1 VRPSV
6 LNPLFAGV
14 QSLPGIGPRTA
25 KLFAKAAGERVIDL
39 VWHLPVAVIDR
50 RRMPGAAHAA
60 AGEIASFLITIDEH
74 QAPRSASRPYRIR
87 THDETGAL
95 DLVFFHVKGDYLAQQ
110 FPPGQQRIVS
120 GRVELY
126 GGLRQLPHPDLVA
139 RPDERDKVLRIEP
152 VYPLTANITLR
163 MMSKAVQ
170 AAVDRAPDLLEW
182 LDAEQV
188 RQQKWPDWRSAI
200 HALHAPKSEADL
212 SPETKARQRLA
223 ADEFLAGQLALALG
237 RRAMRSVGGAVCK
250 GDGALRAKMRAALPF
265 AFTGAQETAIAEIEQ
280 DMAQPIRM
288 LRLLQGD
295 VGSGKTLVAWVA
307 MLNAIEAGHQAALMA
322 PTELLARQHFATLQS
337 YAEKIGLTVAVLTG
351 REKAKAR
358 VDALQ
363 GLADG
368 SIRAVVGTHALFQD
382 EVEFRSLALAV
393 IDEQH
398 RFGVHQRLLLTG
410 KSKDCDV
417 LVMTATPIPRTL
429 TLTAYGDME
438 VSRLTEKPKGRQ
450 SIDTR
455 VVSDDRYEELVEG
468 IGRQVDSGAQVYW
481 VCPLVTESE
490 EVDLAAAEERAV
502 ELRARF
508 GDRVGLVHGQMRAGE
523 RDAAM
528 EAFRE
533 GRTRLLVATTV
544 IEVGVDVPNA
554 TVIVIE
560 HAERFGLAQLHQLRG
575 RVGRG
580 EKPSVCIL
588 LASGPLG
595 ETARARLQI
604 MRQTDVGFR
613 IAEEDL
619 RLRGAGD
626 LLGTRQSGLADYHVA
641 DLAAHGD
648 LLIAAQQDTK
658 RILESDPEL
667 RTPRGQ
673 ALRVLLYLFERD
685 AAIRLLRSG

>member
-1 VRPSV
+1 MRPSI

-14 QSLPGIGPRTA
+14 ESLPGVGLRTA

-39 VWHLPVAVIDR
+39 IWHLPVALIDR
-50 RRMPGAAHAA
+50 RRMPGAAHAE
-60 AGEIASFLITIDEH
+60 AGAIASFLVTIDEH
-74 QAPRSASRPYRIR
+74 QAPRGPSRPYRIR

-126 GGLRQLPHPDLVA
+126 GGLRQLPHPDVVA
-139 RPDERDKVLRIEP
+139 RAEERDKVLRLEP
-152 VYPLTANITLR
+152 VYPLTANITLK
-163 MMSKAVQ
+163 MMSKTVQ
-170 AAVDRAPDLLEW
+170 AALERAPELPEW

-188 RQQKWPDWRSAI
+188 RQQKWPAWREAVR
-200 HALHAPKSEADL
+200 ALHAPNSEADL
-212 SPETKARQRLA
+212 SPAAKPRQRLA

-237 RRAMRSVGGAVCK
+237 RRAMRDVGGIPIR

-265 AFTGAQETAIAEIEQ
+265 ALTGTQETAIAEIEQ
-280 DMAQPIRM
+280 DMAEPNRM

-295 VGSGKTLVAWVA
+295 VGSGKTLVAWMA
-307 MLNAIEAGHQAALMA
+307 MLNAIEAGHQAVLMA
-322 PTELLARQHFATLQS
+322 PTELLTRQHAATLQS
-337 YAEKIGLTVAVLTG
+337 YGEKIGIDVAVLTG
-351 REKAKAR
+351 REKGKAR
-358 VDALQ
+358 SDVLE
-363 GLADG
+363 GLASG
-368 SIRAVVGTHALFQD
+368 RIRAIVGTHALFQED
-382 EVEFRSLALAV
+382 VEFKSLALAV

-410 KSKDCDV
+410 KSKHCDV

-450 SIDTR
+450 KIDTR
-455 VVSDDRYEELVEG
+455 VVSADRFDALLDGVA
-468 IGRQVDSGAQVYW
+468 RQIESGSQIYW
-481 VCPLVTESE
+481 VCPLVAESE
-490 EVDLAAAEERAV
+490 DVDLAAAENRAV

-508 GDRVGLVHGQMRAGE
+508 GDRVGLVHGQMRASE

-528 EAFRE
+528 KDFRE

-554 TVIVIE
+554 TVMVIE
-560 HAERFGLAQLHQLRG
+560 HAERFGLAQMHQLRG

-595 ETARARLQI
+595 ETARARLAI
-604 MRQTDVGFR
+604 MRESDDGFR

-626 LLGTRQSGLADYHVA
+626 LLGTRQSGLADYHIA

-648 LLIAAQQDTK
+648 LLIAARQDTK
-658 RILESDPEL
+658 RILDGDPEL
-667 RTPRGQ
+667 RSPRGQ
-673 ALRVLLYLFERD
+673 ALRILLYLFERD